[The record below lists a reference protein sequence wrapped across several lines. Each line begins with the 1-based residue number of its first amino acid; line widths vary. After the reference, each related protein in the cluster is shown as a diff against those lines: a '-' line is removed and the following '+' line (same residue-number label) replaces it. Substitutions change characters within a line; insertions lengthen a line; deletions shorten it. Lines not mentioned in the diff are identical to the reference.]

1 MEEPVRLG
9 GMALGNGVLVHGPTS
24 WAAAVRLDDGTLKV
38 AAAPKRL
45 IAADVD
51 VPLLRGP
58 LRLIEA
64 FSVLPQLRAALPE
77 ARLPFQRKGVLA
89 AIGASAVA
97 ARALRSSRMRPLTQE
112 VVAGA
117 VGLAPA
123 VLALRGSDLT
133 AYHGAEHVSIGTY
146 EHGAEREK
154 EHERCGG
161 HLVGPMVLS
170 SAVANLLVG
179 RAPARIRRRV
189 RLLAPFL
196 AVGVATETFG
206 WMTRNP
212 DHPVAKALSKPGHEL
227 QHRLSTS
234 EPTAAQQ
241 EVADAALQ
249 ACLALERG
257 AAA

>member
-1 MEEPVRLG
+1 
-9 GMALGNGVLVHGPTS
+9 MALGNGVLVHGPTS

-38 AAAPKRL
+38 AAARKRL

-64 FSVLPQLRAALPE
+64 FSVLPQLRSSLPE

-89 AIGASAVA
+89 AVGASAVV

-112 VVAGA
+112 IVSGL

-123 VLALRGSDLT
+123 ILALRGSDLT

-161 HLVGPMVLS
+161 HLVGPMLLS
-170 SAVANLLVG
+170 SAAANLLVA
-179 RAPARIRRRV
+179 RAPERLRRRL
-189 RLLAPFL
+189 RLVAPVL

-227 QHRLSTS
+227 QHRISTK

>member
-1 MEEPVRLG
+1 MEEPLRLG

-38 AAAPKRL
+38 ASARKRVV
-45 IAADVD
+45 AADVD

-64 FSVLPQLRAALPE
+64 FAVLPQLRAALPE

-89 AIGASAVA
+89 AVGASAVV

-112 VVAGA
+112 VVAGV

-146 EHGAEREK
+146 EHGSERDK

-161 HLVGPMVLS
+161 HLVGPMLLS
-170 SAVANLLVG
+170 SAAANLLVG
-179 RAPARIRRRV
+179 RAPASVRRRL
-189 RLLAPFL
+189 RLLAPL
-196 AVGVATETFG
+196 VSVGVATETFG

-227 QHRLSTS
+227 QHRLSTT
-234 EPTAAQQ
+234 EPTTEQQ

-249 ACLALERG
+249 ACLALERET
-257 AAA
+257 AA